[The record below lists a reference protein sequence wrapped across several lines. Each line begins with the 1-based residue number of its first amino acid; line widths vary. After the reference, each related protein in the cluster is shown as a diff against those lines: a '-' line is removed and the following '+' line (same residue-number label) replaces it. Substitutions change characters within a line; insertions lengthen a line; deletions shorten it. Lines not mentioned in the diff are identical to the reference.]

1 MYDVFE
7 LCHPGTGSANCVH
20 PGDDLCRVWRS
31 QYTSG
36 TTHTPHIT
44 VRGTRDVCPEFHQT
58 PPMVSL
64 PSTWPT
70 SVSRTRDGT
79 NVKWCSSIGHHPKR
93 MVPGSTWMSM
103 VSTL

>member
-31 QYTSG
+31 QSTSG
-36 TTHTPHIT
+36 MTVTPHIV

-58 PPMVSL
+58 PTMVSL
-64 PSTWPT
+64 PST
-70 SVSRTRDGT
+70 
-79 NVKWCSSIGHHPKR
+79 
-93 MVPGSTWMSM
+93 
-103 VSTL
+103 